1 MKSMRQFSR
10 QRGVSLVAAI
20 FLVVVLAFLAV
31 AIVTVT
37 STQQAA
43 FGLDVQGTRAYQAA
57 RSGVEWGLHRQLR
70 SAALC
75 PAASGASSTSSFAMP
90 AGTTLSPYT
99 VTVSCT
105 TTVLGAIRRYR
116 MRSVACNQPAAGAC
130 PNANNSSDYV
140 QRVIQVDFGE

>member
-1 MKSMRQFSR
+1 MTTLRLHSR
-10 QRGVSLVAAI
+10 QRGISLVAAI

-70 SAALC
+70 SGALC

-90 AGTTLSPYT
+90 ASTTLSQYT
-99 VTVSCT
+99 VTVTCT
-105 TTVLGAIRRYR
+105 TTVFGAIKRYR

-140 QRVIQVDFGE
+140 QRVIQVDFGD

>member
-1 MKSMRQFSR
+1 MTTLRQLSR

-43 FGLDVQGTRAYQAA
+43 YGLDVQGTRAYQAA

-75 PAASGASSTSSFAMP
+75 PVANGASSTTSFAMP
-90 AGTTLSPYT
+90 ANTTLSPYT
-99 VTVSCT
+99 VSVTCT
-105 TTVLGAIRRYR
+105 TTVLGALKRYR

-130 PNANNSSDYV
+130 PNANNSPDYV
-140 QRVIQVDFGE
+140 QRVIQVDFGD